1 LSILRRRRRDTVETA
16 ERFPSEPL
24 EGALLEV
31 TNIKTH
37 FDSPRGVVHAVDDVS
52 FSLDRGRTLG
62 IVGESG
68 SGKTVLSRSVMG
80 LLPKKHVIREGSIRF
95 EGREIGSLG
104 TNEMRHVWGSQMA
117 MIFQDPMTSLNPVMK
132 VGKQVTESLL
142 YHLDI
147 SRTYADEL
155 AEALFTSVGIP
166 EPKRRLAEYP
176 HQLSG
181 GLRQRVMIA
190 IALACGPKLLFAD
203 EPTTALDVTV
213 QAQILDL
220 LQEQQRERFMAMILV
235 THDLGVVAGRTDDIA
250 VMYAGKIV
258 EKAPTSVLFRNMK
271 MPYTEALVQSIPKL
285 ADKSHTRLHVIGGRP
300 PPLINPPVG
309 CRFAPRCPYAQDK
322 CVKEEPPLRE
332 SDVPGHMFACWFPV
346 GTPEGRDALARN
358 RAAGVPAAVEGDGAA
373 APARSTVREVG

>member
-1 LSILRRRRRDTVETA
+1 MV
-16 ERFPSEPL
+16 
-24 EGALLEV
+24 
-31 TNIKTH
+31 
-37 FDSPRGVVHAVDDVS
+37 
-52 FSLDRGRTLG
+52 
-62 IVGESG
+62 
-68 SGKTVLSRSVMG
+68 
-80 LLPKKHVIREGSIRF
+80 
-95 EGREIGSLG
+95 
-104 TNEMRHVWGSQMA
+104 
-117 MIFQDPMTSLNPVMK
+117 FQDPMTSLNPVMK

-147 SRTYADEL
+147 SRNYAWEL

-166 EPKRRLAEYP
+166 EPKRRLNEYP

-220 LQEQQRERFMAMILV
+220 LQQQQRERFMAMILV
-235 THDLGVVAGRTDDIA
+235 THDLGVVAGRTDEIA

-258 EKAPTSVLFRNMK
+258 EKAPTSVLFSNMK

-285 ADKSHTRLHVIGGRP
+285 GDRSHTRLRVIRGRP
-300 PPLINPPVG
+300 PQLVNPPVG
-309 CRFAPRCPYAQDK
+309 CRFAPRCPYAQEK
-322 CVKEEPPLRE
+322 CVREEPPLRE
-332 SDVPGHMFACWFPV
+332 SDVPGHRFACWFPV

-358 RAAGVPAAVEGDGAA
+358 RAAGVPAAVGGNGEVTS
-373 APARSTVREVG
+373 PVQSTTET

>member
-1 LSILRRRRRDTVETA
+1 MSPRRRRESLEGVD
-16 ERFPSEPL
+16 RFPTEPL
-24 EGALLEV
+24 EGPLLEV
-31 TNIKTH
+31 QDVKTH
-37 FDSPRGVVHAVDDVS
+37 FDSPRGVVHAVDGVS
-52 FSLDRGRTLG
+52 FTLDRGRTLG
-62 IVGESG
+62 VVGESG
-68 SGKTVLSRSVMG
+68 SGKTVLARSIMG
-80 LLPKKHVIREGSIRF
+80 LLPKTRVIRSGSIKF
-95 EGREIGSLG
+95 EGREIGTLSPD
-104 TNEMRHVWGSQMA
+104 EMRHIWGSQMA
-117 MIFQDPMTSLNPVMK
+117 MVFQDPMTSLNPVMK

-147 SRTYADEL
+147 SRNYASEL

-166 EPKRRLAEYP
+166 EAKRRLNEYP

-181 GLRQRVMIA
+181 GLRQRVMIS

-220 LQEQQRERFMAMILV
+220 LQQQQRERFMAMILV
-235 THDLGVVAGRTDDIA
+235 THDLGVVAGRTDEIA

-285 ADKSHTRLHVIGGRP
+285 ADKSHTLLRVIPGRP
-300 PPLINPPVG
+300 PQLVNPPVG
-309 CRFAPRCPYAQDK
+309 CRFAPRCPYAQEK
-322 CVKEEPPLRE
+322 CVREEPPLRE
-332 SDVPGHMFACWFPV
+332 SDVPGHQFACWFPV

-358 RAAGVPAAVEGDGAA
+358 RAAGVPAAVGGNGEVTS
-373 APARSTVREVG
+373 PVETARET

>member
-1 LSILRRRRRDTVETA
+1 MSPRRRRESLEGVD
-16 ERFPSEPL
+16 RFPTEPL
-24 EGALLEV
+24 EGPLLEV
-31 TNIKTH
+31 RDVETH
-37 FDSPRGVVHAVDDVS
+37 FDSPRGVVHAVDGVS
-52 FSLDRGRTLG
+52 FKLDRGRTLG
-62 IVGESG
+62 VVGESG
-68 SGKTVLSRSVMG
+68 SGKTVLARSIMG
-80 LLPKKHVIREGSIRF
+80 LLPKTRVIRSGSIKF
-95 EGREIGSLG
+95 EGREIGTLSPD
-104 TNEMRHVWGSQMA
+104 EMRHIWGSQMS
-117 MIFQDPMTSLNPVMK
+117 MVFQDPMTSLNPVMK

-147 SRTYADEL
+147 SRNYASEL

-166 EPKRRLAEYP
+166 EAKRRLNEYP

-220 LQEQQRERFMAMILV
+220 LQQQQRERFMAMILV
-235 THDLGVVAGRTDDIA
+235 THDLGVVAGRTDEIA

-258 EKAPTSVLFRNMK
+258 EKAPTSVLFSNMK

-285 ADKSHTRLHVIGGRP
+285 ADRSHTRLRVIPGRP
-300 PPLINPPVG
+300 PQLVNPPVG
-309 CRFAPRCPYAQDK
+309 CRFAPRCPYAQEK
-322 CVKEEPPLRE
+322 CVREEPPLRE
-332 SDVPGHMFACWFPV
+332 SDVPGHQFACWFPV

-358 RAAGVPAAVEGDGAA
+358 RAAGVPAAVGGNGEVTS
-373 APARSTVREVG
+373 PVETARET

>member
-1 LSILRRRRRDTVETA
+1 MRLLRRRRESLEGVD
-16 ERFPSEPL
+16 RFPTEPL
-24 EGALLEV
+24 EGPLLEV
-31 TNIKTH
+31 RDVKTH
-37 FDSPRGVVHAVDDVS
+37 FDSPRGVVHAVDGVS
-52 FSLDRGRTLG
+52 FTLDRGRTIG
-62 IVGESG
+62 VVGESG
-68 SGKTVLSRSVMG
+68 SGKTVLARSIMG
-80 LLPKKHVIREGSIRF
+80 LLPKTRVIRSGSIKF
-95 EGREIGSLG
+95 EGHEIGTVG
-104 TNEMRHVWGSQMA
+104 PEEMRHIWGSQMA
-117 MIFQDPMTSLNPVMK
+117 MVFQDPMTSLNPVMK

-147 SRTYADEL
+147 SRNYASEL

-166 EPKRRLAEYP
+166 EPKRRLNEYP

-220 LQEQQRERFMAMILV
+220 LQQQQRERFMAMILV
-235 THDLGVVAGRTDDIA
+235 THDLGVVAGRTDEIA

-258 EKAPTSVLFRNMK
+258 EKAPTSALFSNMK

-285 ADKSHTRLHVIGGRP
+285 ADKSHTRLRVIAGRP
-300 PPLINPPVG
+300 PQLVNPAVG
-309 CRFAPRCPYAQDK
+309 CRFAPRCPYAQEK
-322 CVKEEPPLRE
+322 CVNEEPPLRE
-332 SDVPGHMFACWFPV
+332 SDVPGHQFACWFPV

-358 RAAGVPAAVEGDGAA
+358 RAAGVPAAVGANG
-373 APARSTVREVG
+373 EVTSPLQSATES